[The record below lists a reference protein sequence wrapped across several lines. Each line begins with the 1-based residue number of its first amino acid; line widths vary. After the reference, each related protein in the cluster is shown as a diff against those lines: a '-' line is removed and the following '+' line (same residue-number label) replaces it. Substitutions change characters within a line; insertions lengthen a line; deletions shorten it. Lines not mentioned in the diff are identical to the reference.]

1 MHFFVLTHRH
11 IKRIFL
17 EFDGSSQYVLDKC
30 NEPCL
35 KMLTC
40 GDLCSGTCGKCK
52 QGRLHVPC
60 EEMCNK
66 INPCNH
72 TCVYT
77 IHKMYSIYIHI
88 LIIKLYNF
96 KNTK

>member
-1 MHFFVLTHRH
+1 MYYALILRRLLYKYLFVLIYIQHLLLL
-11 IKRIFL
+11 IFL
-17 EFDGSSQYVLDKC
+17 DFDVSSKYVLDKC

-35 KMLTC
+35 KLLLC
-40 GDLCSGTCGKCK
+40 GDMCSGTCGKCK

-72 TCVYT
+72 TCVYN
-77 IHKMYSIYIHI
+77 IQYII
-88 LIIKLYNF
+88 
-96 KNTK
+96 

>member
-1 MHFFVLTHRH
+1 MSINIRVPFVPVSHIILYYSFF
-11 IKRIFL
+11 FL
-17 EFDGSSQYVLDKC
+17 DFDVSSQYVLDKC

-35 KMLTC
+35 KLLLC
-40 GDLCSGTCGKCK
+40 GDICSGTCGKCK

-72 TCVYT
+72 TCVYA
-77 IHKMYSIYIHI
+77 
-88 LIIKLYNF
+88 L
-96 KNTK
+96 